1 MLTSYQLALK
11 HLSLNPGAGVT
22 HISIGSSLT
31 VFDLHHFR
39 DTMTS
44 KPSVG
49 FSSQTYKYTSYLAN
63 LSNTAEFLDLN
74 DPDPRVYIGQEKL
87 QHFLEDVTK
96 AMMIAILDGDAKRT
110 TTVGIGTS
118 GAKVDTF
125 LNALKRPTYY
135 DINGNVYGRD
145 NNAKPWSNWYT
156 SVGVCTPVSVART
169 DNVATV
175 VTNPAHGLSTSY
187 DDWGIIMNLNTGIAT
202 SFNIST
208 STHPNGVPIN
218 IVDATTF
225 TYTNVG
231 INTPTTA
238 VTGIASVQVGWG
250 GTSNNL
256 HLHFT

>member
-49 FSSQTYKYTSYLAN
+49 FSSQTYKYISYLAN

-96 AMMIAILDGDAKRT
+96 AMMISILDGDAKRT
-110 TTVGIGTS
+110 TAVGVGTS

-125 LNALKRPTYY
+125 LNALKRPAF
-135 DINGNVYGRD
+135 RD

-187 DDWGIIMNLNTGIAT
+187 DDWGVIMNLNTGIAT